1 MPLRTK
7 NAFRSSRSCSGT
19 DRAGVWSGNEKGAK
33 SPPKQLN
40 SVYPESPRY
49 RFRSLGIGPIK
60 PPPLL
65 PPTDRQEL
73 FVSSLAVV
81 TFMFL
86 FTLPRCPLAFLFAL
100 TLMTLVLLFALT
112 LVALSSL
119 SISLHIQLQ

>member
-1 MPLRTK
+1 
-7 NAFRSSRSCSGT
+7 
-19 DRAGVWSGNEKGAK
+19 
-33 SPPKQLN
+33 
-40 SVYPESPRY
+40 
-49 RFRSLGIGPIK
+49 LGIGPIK

-100 TLMTLVLLFALT
+100 TLITLVLLFALT